1 MRATSIVSDSRFS
14 PKCWPFGS
22 QIPKKMAQLFKRNW
36 VLHWVF
42 KRKGQN
48 SDKNAYLLSLSSE
61 QTKKTARI
69 SGFKQKFLLIWI
81 KKD

>member
-1 MRATSIVSDSRFS
+1 MRADSIVSDSSFS

-22 QIPKKMAQLFKRNW
+22 QIPKKLAQLFKRNC

-61 QTKKTARI
+61 QTKKPLELAVLN
-69 SGFKQKFLLIWI
+69 SNFF
-81 KKD
+81 